1 MGIYKSK
8 EVLKQVIVRKPDH
21 KLQIKITVDIS
32 THALEWVKKKIRLK
46 FTKKIKHA
54 EPQPLGLVSYKKKC
68 STYISLNS

>member
-32 THALEWVKKKIRLK
+32 THALEWVSW
-46 FTKKIKHA
+46 KIKFD
-54 EPQPLGLVSYKKKC
+54 
-68 STYISLNS
+68 YIQI

>member
-32 THALEWVKKKIRLK
+32 THALEWANKQDSFPV
-46 FTKKIKHA
+46 
-54 EPQPLGLVSYKKKC
+54 
-68 STYISLNS
+68 

>member
-32 THALEWVKKKIRLK
+32 THALEWAKQ
-46 FTKKIKHA
+46 A
-54 EPQPLGLVSYKKKC
+54 
-68 STYISLNS
+68 TYVVMNFQYNDWEMR

>member
-32 THALEWVKKKIRLK
+32 THALEWVK
-46 FTKKIKHA
+46 FSIK
-54 EPQPLGLVSYKKKC
+54 ESFKGSGKYYKYKGE
-68 STYISLNS
+68 YIITMNVVIILI

>member
-32 THALEWVKKKIRLK
+32 THALEWGMTEPTHLNNIVYRL
-46 FTKKIKHA
+46 
-54 EPQPLGLVSYKKKC
+54 G
-68 STYISLNS
+68 

>member
-32 THALEWVKKKIRLK
+32 THALEWVKRQIIHSKKYSELK
-46 FTKKIKHA
+46 LI
-54 EPQPLGLVSYKKKC
+54 PLYKLTGAIWKT
-68 STYISLNS
+68 S

>member
-32 THALEWVKKKIRLK
+32 THALEWVNCLYL
-46 FTKKIKHA
+46 
-54 EPQPLGLVSYKKKC
+54 PQYFGQLLDSNSYDQAYDTTPRQDP
-68 STYISLNS
+68 SI